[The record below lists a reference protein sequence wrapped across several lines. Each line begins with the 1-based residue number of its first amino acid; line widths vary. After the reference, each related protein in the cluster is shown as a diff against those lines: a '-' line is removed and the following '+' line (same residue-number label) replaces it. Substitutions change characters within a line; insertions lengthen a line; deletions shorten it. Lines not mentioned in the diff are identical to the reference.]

1 MRNIFIMILAAFI
14 IACSKNSESQNIILG
29 DIIMND
35 NIKFITDFLK
45 CDYEILKGGLEDDT
59 KIMDWYKEN
68 LEKGKKEGYTPLII
82 IPTDILIES
91 IEMFLEDN
99 DCEIED
105 SKKLISEYI
114 EKSKEI
120 DYKECLN
127 QDIEDIYDDED
138 SIEEVKKS
146 FNAPI
151 EEFEIIKSFGS
162 YYDYKTE
169 KTVDLILA
177 KIPTSN
183 PYELACYIPMGG
195 FNDCPDPETQTSIF
209 KYWYEKYNAYPA
221 VVGYDTWELFAEKQP
236 KTEEE
241 ARELAIEH
249 YYFCLDRVDQ
259 YAEDYDLGK
268 LAGTLLKS
276 DVWYFWWD

>member
-1 MRNIFIMILAAFI
+1 
-14 IACSKNSESQNIILG
+14 
-29 DIIMND
+29 MNED
-35 NIKFITDFLK
+35 IKFITDFLK
-45 CDYEILKGGLEDDT
+45 CDYEILEGGLEDDS
-59 KIMDWYKEN
+59 KIMSWYKEN

-82 IPTDILIES
+82 IPTDTLSEQIDF
-91 IEMFLEDN
+91 FLEDN

-105 SKKLISEYI
+105 SKKLINEYI

-120 DYKECLN
+120 NYKDYLN
-127 QDIEDIYDDED
+127 QNIEDIYED
-138 SIEEVKKS
+138 KEYIEEIKKS

-151 EEFEIIKSFGS
+151 AEGFEVIDSFGS
-162 YYDYKTE
+162 YYDYKSYYDSKIE

-177 KIPTSN
+177 KIPTTN

-195 FNDCPDPETQTSIF
+195 FNDCPNLETQAAIF

-221 VVGYDTWELFAEKQP
+221 VVGYDTWELFVEKQP
-236 KTEEE
+236 QTEKE

-259 YAEDYDLGK
+259 YSEDYDIGK

-276 DVWYFWWD
+276 SVWYFWWD